1 MSGRNLES
9 RRELFAFNSMDEIE
23 RTFLR
28 NKVYECFNLRQS
40 EHITPQNQDEISLAE
55 DIIVRCSDALELSN
69 EFSLEYFQQIFA
81 VRIKP
86 AYFMWMDNQY

>member
-9 RRELFAFNSMDEIE
+9 RRELFAFNSMDAIE

-28 NKVYECFNLRQS
+28 NKVYECFNLRQG

-55 DIIVRCSDALELSN
+55 DIIVRCSDAFELSN